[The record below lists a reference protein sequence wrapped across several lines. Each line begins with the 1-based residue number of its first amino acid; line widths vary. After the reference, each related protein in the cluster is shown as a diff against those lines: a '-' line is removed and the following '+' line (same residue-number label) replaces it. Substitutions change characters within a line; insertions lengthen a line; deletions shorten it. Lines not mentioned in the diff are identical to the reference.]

1 MSRLPALLIPLFML
15 AGCSSTA
22 FVQQDLQHH
31 HWVLSKLDG
40 QPVASVR
47 DNPPDLEIGEH
58 FTVNGIA
65 GCNRYFGQGHLKKD
79 KLWVTSLGSTV
90 RACTPPLDAIETGGA
105 HHPDRGG
112 ASERRQ
118 PDPDPAGQAAP
129 FGIPIARLG
138 VLTLKSHITNRNMLP
153 GCGTI

>member
-1 MSRLPALLIPLFML
+1 MSRLPALLIPLCML

-90 RACTPPLDAIETGGA
+90 RACTPPLDAIE
-105 HHPDRGG
+105 
-112 ASERRQ
+112 
-118 PDPDPAGQAAP
+118 QAVLTTLTE
-129 FGIPIARLG
+129 GARLSG
-138 VLTLKSHITNRNMLP
+138 DSQTLILQGKQHRLEYQLRDWVF
-153 GCGTI
+153 

>member
-1 MSRLPALLIPLFML
+1 MSRLPALLILLFML

-90 RACTPPLDAIETGGA
+90 RACTPPLDAIE
-105 HHPDRGG
+105 
-112 ASERRQ
+112 
-118 PDPDPAGQAAP
+118 QAVLTTLTE
-129 FGIPIARLG
+129 GARLSG
-138 VLTLKSHITNRNMLP
+138 DSQTLILQGKQHRLEYQLRDWVF
-153 GCGTI
+153 

>member
-15 AGCSSTA
+15 AGCSSAA

-40 QPVASVR
+40 QPVVSVR

-90 RACTPPLDAIETGGA
+90 RACTPPLDAIE
-105 HHPDRGG
+105 
-112 ASERRQ
+112 
-118 PDPDPAGQAAP
+118 QAVLTTLTE
-129 FGIPIARLG
+129 GARLSG
-138 VLTLKSHITNRNMLP
+138 DSQTLILQGKQHRLEYQLRDWVF
-153 GCGTI
+153 

>member
-1 MSRLPALLIPLFML
+1 MSRLPALLISLFML

-90 RACTPPLDAIETGGA
+90 RACTPPLDAIE
-105 HHPDRGG
+105 
-112 ASERRQ
+112 
-118 PDPDPAGQAAP
+118 QAVLTTLTE
-129 FGIPIARLG
+129 GARLSG
-138 VLTLKSHITNRNMLP
+138 DSQTLILQGKQHRLEYQLRDWVF
-153 GCGTI
+153 